1 MPVARDSVTV
11 GAMQRHIPKLLS
23 RARALLGL
31 RGGPP
36 GELARTE
43 VRRAADAVLRLH
55 AGLVGERALARP
67 ETYQGELLG
76 AYLLWWWPQTY
87 LKTQAALRMAPLPR
101 APRILDVG
109 SGPAP
114 AALAALDLLG
124 GEATCFDLSEPALAE
139 ARALG
144 VQRTVREL
152 PAEEFDLTLAANV
165 LSEVGDPAALL
176 RKLTGTIVI
185 IEPALRETGRALLR
199 LRDTLLAEGFAKAL
213 APCLTQKPCPAL
225 ASSKDWC
232 TAELRWKPPRFFL
245 QLAEATGLRA
255 DEMLSFAPLILARKA
270 PEPPCD
276 LWRVVGVPLPEKGK
290 KRIWVCSDAGRVAV
304 GRLDK
309 HASAENAPF
318 DELCRGDLVRLTSLE
333 QRGDGLRLQ
342 PGVSRVERVVP
353 GVEPLP

>member
-1 MPVARDSVTV
+1 
-11 GAMQRHIPKLLS
+11 MQRHLPRLLS
-23 RARALLGL
+23 RARALIGL

-36 GELARTE
+36 GELDRTE

-55 AGLVGERALARP
+55 EGLVGARALARP

-87 LKTQAALRMAPLPR
+87 LKTQAALRMAPMPR

-114 AALAALDLLG
+114 AALAARDLLG

-144 VQRTVREL
+144 VERTVRAL

-165 LSEVGDPAALL
+165 LLEVEDPAALV
-176 RKLTGTIVI
+176 RQLTGTIVI
-185 IEPALRETGRALLR
+185 VEPALRETGRALLQ
-199 LRDTLLAEGFAKAL
+199 LRDQLLAEGFARAL

-225 ASSKDWC
+225 ASPKDWC
-232 TAELRWKPPRFFL
+232 TAELRWTPPRHFQ

-255 DEMLSFAPLILARKA
+255 DELLSFAPLILARTA
-270 PEPPCD
+270 PEPPRD
-276 LWRVVGVPLPEKGK
+276 LWRVVGRPLPEKGK
-290 KRIWVCSDAGRVAV
+290 QRVWVCSDQGRVAV

-309 HASAENAPF
+309 HASAANAQF
-318 DELCRGDLVRLTSLE
+318 DGLARGDLVQLTGLE
-333 QRGDGLRLQ
+333 QRGDGLRLV
-342 PGVSRVERVVP
+342 PGVSTVARVAPPGLDGER
-353 GVEPLP
+353 LP

>member
-1 MPVARDSVTV
+1 
-11 GAMQRHIPKLLS
+11 MQRHIPRLLS

-36 GELARTE
+36 DALDRTE

-87 LKTQAALRMAPLPR
+87 LKTQAALRLSPMPR
-101 APRILDVG
+101 KPRILDVG

-114 AALAALDLLG
+114 AALAARDLLG

-165 LSEVGDPAALL
+165 LSEVADPAALV
-176 RKLTGTIVI
+176 RKLTGTIVL
-185 IEPALRETGRALLR
+185 IEPALRETGRALLQ
-199 LRDTLLAEGFAKAL
+199 LRDTLLAEGFARAL

-225 ASSKDWC
+225 AAPKDWC
-232 TAELRWKPPRFFL
+232 TAELRWTPPRFFL

-255 DEMLSFAPLILARKA
+255 DEMLSFAPLILARTA
-270 PEPPCD
+270 PEPPRD

-290 KRIWVCSDAGRVAV
+290 KRVWVCSDAGRVAV

-309 HASAENAPF
+309 HASAENAQF
-318 DELCRGDLVRLTSLE
+318 DTLHRGDLVQLTGLE
-333 QRGDGLRLQ
+333 RRGDGLR
-342 PGVSRVERVVP
+342 VVP
-353 GVEPLP
+353 GASAVRREAPDASGGGLDSAADERLP